1 MTVTDD
7 EIVAAMRLLFERAKT
22 VAEPSG
28 ACALAALL
36 AGKVDVAGPARRRDD
51 HRRQRHRR
59 PLRGARG
66 LTAAALALVL
76 ASAALHAGWNA
87 LVAGARDTHATT
99 AVALVFGAL
108 VFAIPA
114 ALTWRIEAE
123 AWPYIIASAALEL
136 VYFALLA
143 AVYSRADYSFAYPIA
158 RGSAPVI
165 VLLISVIALDVS
177 IGVGAALGVLAVT
190 AGVLLVRGV
199 GSAAPDTLSL
209 AARAR
214 GRGVHRG
221 LHAGRRPRHPPR
233 RRDPV
238 LRGRARPVGDP
249 VRARRRPHARLRRP
263 PRGHR
268 TCRAPAAGA
277 GMVAA
282 YLLVLAALERAE
294 AAPVAALRE
303 TSVVMAAAG
312 AAIASR
318 EKVPARR
325 IAGAVLVVAGVAAI
339 AF

>member
-1 MTVTDD
+1 M
-7 EIVAAMRLLFERAKT
+7 
-22 VAEPSG
+22 
-28 ACALAALL
+28 
-36 AGKVDVAGPARRRDD
+36 
-51 HRRQRHRR
+51 
-59 PLRGARG
+59 
-66 LTAAALALVL
+66 
-76 ASAALHAGWNA
+76 
-87 LVAGARDTHATT
+87 
-99 AVALVFGAL
+99 
-108 VFAIPA
+108 FAIPA
-114 ALTWRIEAE
+114 ALTWRIEAD

-209 AARAR
+209 LLALAVGTCIAGYTLVDDHGIRHAAAIPYFEVVLVLSAIPYALAVGLTRGSAALRA
-214 GRGVHRG
+214 
-221 LHAGRRPRHPPR
+221 A
-233 RRDPV
+233 
-238 LRGRARPVGDP
+238 ANW
-249 VRARRRPHARLRRP
+249 
-263 PRGHR
+263 
-268 TCRAPAAGA
+268 RAPAAGA

-312 AAIASR
+312 AAIAGR

-325 IAGAVLVVAGVAAI
+325 IAGAVLVVAGVARDRLLASSRCR
-339 AF
+339 ARTASGRPRGTA